1 MRNYLLI
8 IFLFL
13 ACQILQAQ
21 DNDRTLT
28 YLALGD
34 SYTIGESVETSERW
48 PVQLVQKLREQ
59 GVPMEDPEIIA
70 KTGWTTDELKEAIAD
85 ADLHP
90 PYDLVTLLIG
100 VNDQYRGY
108 DIGNYPEKFLYL
120 LEKSIAMAGNNP
132 NRVVVL
138 SIPDYGVTPF
148 ASEKN
153 PPKIAREIKEY
164 NRISKSISDTLG
176 VSYVNITPI
185 SVKAEN
191 DSTLLAGDQLHP
203 SGKMYSRWVE
213 KTLEVVLPKLSE

>member
-1 MRNYLLI
+1 M
-8 IFLFL
+8 
-13 ACQILQAQ
+13 LQAQ
-21 DNDRTLT
+21 DTTLS

-34 SYTIGESVETSERW
+34 SYTIGESVEVSERW
-48 PVQLVQKLREQ
+48 PVQLVNELREH
-59 GVPMEDPEIIA
+59 GLAVEDPKIIA

-85 ADLHP
+85 TNLNP

-108 DIGNYPEKFLYL
+108 DINNYPGKFLFL
-120 LEKSIAMAGNNP
+120 LNKSISLAGNNP

-153 PPKIAREIKEY
+153 PPKISREIKEY
-164 NRISKSISDTLG
+164 NSISKSISDSLG

-185 SVKAEN
+185 SIKAEN
-191 DSTLLAGDQLHP
+191 DSTLLAKDQLHP
-203 SGKMYSRWVE
+203 SAKMYGQWVE
-213 KTLEVVLPKLSE
+213 KALKVILPKLSD